1 MTLSLQEVEH
11 IAQLARLTLS
21 DEEKALYAAQ
31 LSSILDYAARL
42 QSVDVSGIPPTFSV
56 LPEGGELR
64 PDEARPGLETGVLL
78 ENAPQAQDDQFRVP
92 PVFE

>member
-56 LPEGGELR
+56 LPEDGELR
-64 PDEARPGLETGVLL
+64 PDEAHPGLETGVLL